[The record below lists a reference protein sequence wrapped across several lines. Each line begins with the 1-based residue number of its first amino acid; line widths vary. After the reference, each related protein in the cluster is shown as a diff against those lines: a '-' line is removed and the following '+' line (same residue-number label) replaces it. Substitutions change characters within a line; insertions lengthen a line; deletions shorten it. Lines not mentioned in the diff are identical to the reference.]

1 MIFGKSDLCC
11 SSNEND
17 EKAEEAHAPE
27 PANYRSYKEQV
38 LAVSRPRLQ
47 EAAMHAARQSD
58 EAIFE
63 VVEAADVEEPGSGS
77 ICHVSVLV
85 KESSTYVRI
94 ACGVAAV
101 ALVLLSSLG
110 TLLSMAD
117 RDLTIEVVLSQWVWL
132 VFAWIYA
139 AVICLSELK
148 PQYPTCSGTYQAGIY
163 KVAPAMASQ
172 VGRSCFH
179 FAVGLQSLLFRPLY
193 LSIPCC
199 LVLCSTGFLL
209 LLDTRFRWTASS
221 PEPTGAER
229 AGGSGQTAQ
238 SKLPR
243 FVTKFIPRMAI
254 SSNNS

>member
-148 PQYPTCSGTYQAGIY
+148 PQYPTSKFPSRFEVPAILGSGT
-163 KVAPAMASQ
+163 
-172 VGRSCFH
+172 CFH
-179 FAVGLQSLLFRPLY
+179 FAVGLLFRPLY

>member
-1 MIFGKSDLCC
+1 MIFGKSNLCC

-17 EKAEEAHAPE
+17 EKAEETCAPE

-172 VGRSCFH
+172 
-179 FAVGLQSLLFRPLY
+179 
-193 LSIPCC
+193 
-199 LVLCSTGFLL
+199 
-209 LLDTRFRWTASS
+209 
-221 PEPTGAER
+221 
-229 AGGSGQTAQ
+229 
-238 SKLPR
+238 
-243 FVTKFIPRMAI
+243 
-254 SSNNS
+254 